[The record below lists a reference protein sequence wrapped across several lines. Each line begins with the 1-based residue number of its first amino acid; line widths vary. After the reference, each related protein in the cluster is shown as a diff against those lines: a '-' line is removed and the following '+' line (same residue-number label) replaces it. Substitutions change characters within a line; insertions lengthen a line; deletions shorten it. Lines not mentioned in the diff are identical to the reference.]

1 MSGSK
6 RKLRVLHL
14 ASFAG
19 NIGDLANH
27 AGARRM
33 LAEQVGFELEFTDL
47 EIREFYWRQ
56 RSFDDAFVDYANS
69 FELLIVGGGNYFELW
84 VDHSATGTSI
94 DISPERLAKLKV
106 PTLFFAL
113 GVDTGQGYSAQSAR
127 RFNTFMATVLDRRD
141 LFVCVRNDGSTRALR
156 EVLGDETTARI
167 PTMPDGGFFADPA
180 GCRKSD
186 SYSGRIGINI
196 AGDMLE
202 RRFDRGLD
210 TEAFLRELADA
221 CCALMDA
228 QPNLRIDLMP
238 HIWRDNALIAQ
249 LLPMIP
255 DVYLRR
261 RVAVGRL
268 EPGEAGLAGFLQ
280 SYRGFDLV
288 LGMRFHA
295 NVCPIGM
302 GVPARGL
309 LNYPQVE
316 SLYEE
321 IDMADRLI
329 DVRDA
334 GFGKPLVDAVLSD
347 LSNLAAQRQL
357 CVDSVAMLRKQVH
370 ATLAQVDEWLHFNL
384 D

>member
-1 MSGSK
+1 MSGNK

-14 ASFAG
+14 ASFTG

-33 LAEQVGFELEFTDL
+33 LAERLGFALEFNDL
-47 EIREFYWRQ
+47 EIREFYWNQ

-69 FELLIVGGGNYFELW
+69 FDLLIVGGGNYFELW

-94 DISPERLAKLKV
+94 DITPERLAKLKV

-113 GVDTGQGYSAQSAR
+113 GVDTGQGYGAQSAQ
-127 RFNTFMATVLDRRD
+127 RFNGFMATVLERRN
-141 LFVCVRNDGSTRALR
+141 LFACVRNDGSTRALR
-156 EVLGDETTARI
+156 EVLGDHTAARI
-167 PTMPDGGFFADPA
+167 STMPDGGFFADPA
-180 GCRKSD
+180 GDRQAD
-186 SYSGRIGINI
+186 SSSGRIGINI
-196 AGDMLE
+196 AGDMLD

-221 CCALMDA
+221 CRVLMDA
-228 QPNLRIDLMP
+228 RPSLCIDLMP
-238 HIWRDNALIAQ
+238 HIWRDSALIAQ

-255 DVYLRR
+255 DPYLRR

-268 EPGEAGLAGFLQ
+268 EPSETGLADFLQ

-316 SLYEE
+316 RLYEE
-321 IDMADRLI
+321 IGMIDRLI

-334 GFGKPLVDAVLSD
+334 GFGQRLVEAVLSD
-347 LSNLAAQRQL
+347 LSDLPAQRQL
-357 CVDSVAMLRKQVH
+357 CIKRVAQLRQQAH
-370 ATLAQVDEWLHFNL
+370 ATLAQIDEWLHINL

>member
-1 MSGSK
+1 MSRGK
-6 RKLRVLHL
+6 KILRVLHL

-33 LAEQVGFELEFTDL
+33 LAEQLGYTLEFTDL
-47 EIREFYWRQ
+47 EIREFYWKQ
-56 RSFDDAFVDYANS
+56 RSFDDAFVEYANS
-69 FELLIVGGGNYFELW
+69 FDLLIIGGGNYFELW

-94 DISPERLAKLKV
+94 DVTPERLARLIV
-106 PTLFFAL
+106 PTVFFAL
-113 GVDTGQGYSAQSAR
+113 GVDTGQGYSAQSAQ
-127 RFNTFMATVLDRRD
+127 RFSAFMATALGRSDM
-141 LFVCVRNDGSTRALR
+141 FVCVRNDGSSHALR
-156 EVLGDETTARI
+156 EVLGEETAARI

-180 GCRKSD
+180 GCRPAQGD
-186 SYSGRIGINI
+186 SGRIGINI

-202 RRFDRGLD
+202 RRFNRGLS
-210 TEAFLRELADA
+210 TEDFLRELADA
-221 CCALMDA
+221 CRDLMDA
-228 QPNLRIDLMP
+228 RPELCIDLMP
-238 HIWRDNALIAQ
+238 HIWRDSALIAQ

-255 DVYLRR
+255 DPYLRR

-268 EPGEAGLAGFLQ
+268 EPGETGLAGFLQ
-280 SYRGFDLV
+280 SYRGFELV

-316 SLYEE
+316 RLYEE
-321 IDMADRLI
+321 LDLRDRLI

-334 GFGKPLVDAVLSD
+334 GFGKRLVDAVLSD
-347 LSNLAAQRQL
+347 LADLPAQRRVCAERVTRLNEQAL
-357 CVDSVAMLRKQVH
+357 
-370 ATLAQVDEWLHFNL
+370 ATLKSLDEWLHLNL

>member
-1 MSGSK
+1 MSASQ
-6 RKLRVLHL
+6 RKLRALHL

-33 LAEQVGFELEFTDL
+33 LAERLDFALEFTDL
-47 EIREFYWRQ
+47 EIREFYWKQ
-56 RSFDDAFVDYANS
+56 RSFDDAFVEYANG
-69 FELLIVGGGNYFELW
+69 FDLLIIGGGNYFELW

-94 DISPERLAKLKV
+94 DITPERLARLKV

-113 GVDTGQGYSAQSAR
+113 GVDTGQGYSAQSAE
-127 RFNTFMATVLDRRD
+127 RFNAFIATVLERGDM
-141 LFVCVRNDGSTRALR
+141 FACVRNDGSTRALR
-156 EVLGDETTARI
+156 EVLGEQGAAHI

-180 GCRKSD
+180 GARFAD
-186 SYSGRIGINI
+186 ADSGRIGINI

-210 TEAFLRELADA
+210 SEGFLRELADA
-221 CCALMDA
+221 CRALMDA
-228 QPNLRIDLMP
+228 RPELRIDLMP
-238 HIWRDNALIAQ
+238 HIWRDSALIAQ
-249 LLPMIP
+249 MLPMMP
-255 DVYLRR
+255 DPYLRR

-268 EPGEAGLAGFLQ
+268 EPGETGLAGFLQ

-302 GVPARGL
+302 GVPSRGL

-316 SLYEE
+316 RLYEE
-321 IDMADRLI
+321 LNMADRVI

-334 GFGKPLVDAVLSD
+334 GFSKILVDAVLSD
-347 LSNLAAQRQL
+347 LENLSAQRQRCIE
-357 CVDSVAMLRKQVH
+357 CVAALHQQAH
-370 ATLAQVDEWLHFNL
+370 ATLAQVDKWLHLNL

>member
-1 MSGSK
+1 MSGGK
-6 RKLRVLHL
+6 KILRVLHL

-33 LAEQVGFELEFTDL
+33 LAEQLGYTLEFTDF
-47 EIREFYWRQ
+47 EIREFYWKQ
-56 RSFDDAFVDYANS
+56 RSFDDAFVEYANS
-69 FELLIVGGGNYFELW
+69 FNLLIIGGGNYFELW

-94 DISPERLAKLKV
+94 DITPERLARLTV
-106 PTLFFAL
+106 PTVFFAL
-113 GVDTGQGYSAQSAR
+113 GVDTGQGYSAQSAQ
-127 RFNTFMATVLDRRD
+127 RFSTFMATALGRRD
-141 LFVCVRNDGSTRALR
+141 MFVCVRNDGSSRALR
-156 EVLGDETTARI
+156 EVLGEGTAGRI

-180 GCRKSD
+180 GCRPAQGD
-186 SYSGRIGINI
+186 SGRIGINI

-202 RRFDRGLD
+202 RRFDRGLS
-210 TEAFLRELADA
+210 TEEFLRELAGA
-221 CCALMDA
+221 CRDLMDA
-228 QPNLRIDLMP
+228 RPELRIELMP
-238 HIWRDNALIAQ
+238 HIWRDSALIAQ

-255 DVYLRR
+255 DPYMRR

-268 EPGEAGLAGFLQ
+268 EPGETGLAGFLQ

-316 SLYEE
+316 RLYEE
-321 IDMADRLI
+321 LELGGRLV

-334 GFGKPLVDAVLSD
+334 GFGKRLVNAALSD
-347 LSNLAAQRQL
+347 LADLPAQRRVCAERVTRLNEQAL
-357 CVDSVAMLRKQVH
+357 
-370 ATLAQVDEWLHFNL
+370 ATLKSLDDWLHLNL